1 VILGVL
7 IRVAWSGLDI
17 RYHLSYT
24 RLTYRVH
31 TSLCSAKL
39 TSSLAVS
46 LCLVEGRAL
55 TPMPRYRLRHAP
67 DTLAS
72 PESRVLV
79 WWSQYHPSRCDLPYL
94 HARLRAP
101 RHIPYYYQP

>member
-1 VILGVL
+1 MILGVL

-46 LCLVEGRAL
+46 LCLVEGRA
-55 TPMPRYRLRHAP
+55 
-67 DTLAS
+67 
-72 PESRVLV
+72 
-79 WWSQYHPSRCDLPYL
+79 
-94 HARLRAP
+94 
-101 RHIPYYYQP
+101 